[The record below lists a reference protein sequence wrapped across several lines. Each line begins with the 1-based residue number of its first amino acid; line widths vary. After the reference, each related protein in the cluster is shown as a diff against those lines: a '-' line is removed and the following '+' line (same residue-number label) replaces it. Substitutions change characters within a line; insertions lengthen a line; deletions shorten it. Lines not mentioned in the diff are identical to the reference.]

1 MNEYTAILMRKIPYN
16 DTACIFKAKK
26 AIIGSLIKENG
37 KEYFLDE
44 EGKKYCVM
52 SDLNSAF
59 EEYSVGFPIAND
71 DLLLQAATSNLKLA
85 QHRYFELAEALL
97 NIGFVMPQYTKMAI
111 TSINLLDLYEQ
122 LYLLNFADLNPNSI
136 KKPDKTVLTDEELN
150 ELKWLPQY
158 ILFVIEDILK
168 MRDINEIKANLKDLA
183 DEIGNCIGSI
193 KDEPKKLNAP
203 KKEDINMNE
212 HEKRQKEIE
221 EAFKKDKYAFDYK
234 VVFEQMDENLIGR
247 SATIDALLSVI
258 DRTDNIS
265 NKSKKKSAIII
276 GPTGTG
282 KTETFR
288 QLKKAL
294 PNRPVIIVD
303 TNQLTQEGYVG
314 GTIEK
319 NVLQSLLIEC
329 NYDLEKAQHAIV
341 IFDELDKRADNS
353 KTGDENVNGGAVQ
366 NQLLKFME
374 GTEYDVPMGRN
385 QTIKF
390 NTTDMVVMACGA
402 FQEIFNDIEE
412 EVTKKKGSLGFA
424 MNQHAEK
431 QASQDEILKE
441 KYMSISTQD
450 LEDYG
455 ISSQLIG
462 RFETVIIFPPH
473 TINELIELETNKS
486 TSNLQCE
493 IEYFGKSGVQVVWED
508 EFIEEAAKQAYKLK
522 TGGRALSNIIS
533 NCLGN
538 LASEIKKNPG
548 VYQIIYL
555 PKEAVKDPNTVKI
568 LKTDGTIVT
577 VGDIRKKNQEEYSAR
592 KNINKLEP
600 NKEALKVFAE
610 KQAVLDKEG
619 SLEMQIVKE
628 KVKKLNKDE

>member
-1 MNEYTAILMRKIPYN
+1 
-16 DTACIFKAKK
+16 
-26 AIIGSLIKENG
+26 
-37 KEYFLDE
+37 
-44 EGKKYCVM
+44 
-52 SDLNSAF
+52 
-59 EEYSVGFPIAND
+59 
-71 DLLLQAATSNLKLA
+71 
-85 QHRYFELAEALL
+85 
-97 NIGFVMPQYTKMAI
+97 
-111 TSINLLDLYEQ
+111 
-122 LYLLNFADLNPNSI
+122 
-136 KKPDKTVLTDEELN
+136 
-150 ELKWLPQY
+150 
-158 ILFVIEDILK
+158 
-168 MRDINEIKANLKDLA
+168 
-183 DEIGNCIGSI
+183 
-193 KDEPKKLNAP
+193 
-203 KKEDINMNE
+203 
-212 HEKRQKEIE
+212 
-221 EAFKKDKYAFDYK
+221 
-234 VVFEQMDENLIGR
+234 
-247 SATIDALLSVI
+247 
-258 DRTDNIS
+258 
-265 NKSKKKSAIII
+265 
-276 GPTGTG
+276 
-282 KTETFR
+282 
-288 QLKKAL
+288 
-294 PNRPVIIVD
+294 
-303 TNQLTQEGYVG
+303 
-314 GTIEK
+314 
-319 NVLQSLLIEC
+319 
-329 NYDLEKAQHAIV
+329 
-341 IFDELDKRADNS
+341 
-353 KTGDENVNGGAVQ
+353 
-366 NQLLKFME
+366 ME

-424 MNQHAEK
+424 PNQHEEK
-431 QASQDEILKE
+431 QASRDEILKE

-450 LEDYG
+450 LENYG

-473 TINELIELETNKS
+473 TVNELIELETNKS

-508 EFIEEAAKQAYKLK
+508 DFIEEAAKQAYKLK

-555 PKEAVKDPNTVKI
+555 PKEAVKDPNAVKI

-600 NKEALKVFAE
+600 NKEALKIFAE

-619 SLEMQIVKE
+619 SLEMQLVKE

>member
-1 MNEYTAILMRKIPYN
+1 MNEYTAILMEKIKLN
-16 DTACIFKAKK
+16 DDMFVFKAKK
-26 AIIGSLIKENG
+26 ALKGSLKKENG
-37 KEYFLDE
+37 KEVFVDE
-44 EGKKYCVM
+44 DNVKHVVLTDFRMFDEGV
-52 SDLNSAF
+52 AF
-59 EEYSVGFPIAND
+59 PVKNN
-71 DLLLQAATSNLKLA
+71 DLLQQAAIINIDIAK
-85 QHRYFELAEALL
+85 QRYFELAKTLL
-97 NIGFVMPQYTKMAI
+97 NIGFVKDDFVK
-111 TSINLLDLYEQ
+111 TSLTIDSLYDLYVK
-122 LYLLNFADLNPNSI
+122 LYNLGFAKLNPNLI
-136 KKPDKTVLTDEELN
+136 KKPKNRNILN
-150 ELKWLPQY
+150 DNEILEFKWLPQY
-158 ILFVIEDILK
+158 ILYVIEDILL
-168 MRDINEIKANLKDLA
+168 MRDMNEIRANLIDLA
-183 DEIGNCIGSI
+183 EDIEKCLKSIG
-193 KDEPKKLNAP
+193 DEPKKLTAP
-203 KKEDINMNE
+203 KKEENNMSE
-212 HEKRQKEIE
+212 HEKREKELNEVFNNQKSK
-221 EAFKKDKYAFDYK
+221 FAFDYK
-234 VVFEQMDENLIGR
+234 EVFEMMDENLIGR

-319 NVLQSLLIEC
+319 NVLLSLLLEC
-329 NYDLEKAQHAIV
+329 NNDLEKARHGIV
-341 IFDELDKRADNS
+341 IFDELDKRADTS

-374 GTEYDVPMGRN
+374 GTVYDVPVGRN
-385 QTIKF
+385 QTVKF
-390 NTTDMVVMACGA
+390 DTSDLVVMACGA
-402 FQEIFNDIEE
+402 FQEIFNSIEE
-412 EVTKKKGSLGFA
+412 EVVKKKGTLGFSMEA
-424 MNQHAEK
+424 AKESR
-431 QASQDEILKE
+431 SQDEVLKE
-441 KYMSISTQD
+441 KYMSISTSD

-473 TINELIELETNKS
+473 TVNELIELETNKS

-493 IEYFGKSGVQVVWED
+493 IEYFGKNGVEVVWE
-508 EFIEEAAKQAYKLK
+508 ESFIEEAAKEAYKLK

-548 VYQIIYL
+548 LYKIIYL
-555 PKEAVKDPNTVKI
+555 PKEAVKDPNSVKL
-568 LKTDGTIVT
+568 LKNDGSIVS
-577 VGDIRKKNQEEYSAR
+577 VGDIRNKNQVEYSER

-600 NKEALKVFAE
+600 NKDALSEFLN

-619 SLEMQIVKE
+619 SKEFVKIKEEE
-628 KVKKLNKDE
+628 KVKKLK